1 MSNPA
6 PSRPLPVTFF
16 PSLAF
21 LLFGVALALGFVTA
35 TDKLGRSLTQFH
47 QARPEIVVKGV
58 ATQNLRSAQGM
69 VQVSLRWR
77 GEDFE
82 AGRRALTAQRAAL
95 NEILRELGFA
105 PSELIFA
112 APTVRRLE
120 PAVFIEPP
128 VESGEKPPVRRPQL
142 VDYDRFA
149 RGKAPESVFEQD
161 LSVQSVEVERIL
173 AFSRKE
179 IFLADGVVIERSTP
193 IFRLLN
199 LADVKKDLLESAAKD
214 AQRRASTMVAGSGT
228 SLGALLEASQGV
240 IQISAKDRID
250 ESDSSQVDVHSIDKT
265 IRVVV
270 TMRFE
275 LIKE

>member
-6 PSRPLPVTFF
+6 PSRPLSPTFF

-21 LLFGVALALGFVTA
+21 LLFGVVLALGFVTA
-35 TDKLGRSLTQFH
+35 TGRVGRSIEQLRQS
-47 QARPEIVVKGV
+47 RPEIVVKGV
-58 ATQNLRSAQGM
+58 ATQHLRSAQGM
-69 VQVSLRWR
+69 VQASLRWR

-95 NEILRELGFA
+95 TETLRQLGFTA
-105 PSELIFA
+105 AETIFA
-112 APTVRRLE
+112 APTSRRLE
-120 PAVFIEPP
+120 PAVYLEPP
-128 VESGEKPPVRRPQL
+128 TEPGEKAPVRRAQL

-149 RGKAPESVFEQD
+149 RGKAPEFVLEQD
-161 LSVQSVEVERIL
+161 FVVQSAEVERIL
-173 AFSRKE
+173 AFSRQE
-179 IFLADGVVIERSTP
+179 AFLADGVILERGAP

-199 LADVKKDLLESAAKD
+199 LADVKKDLLDSAAKD
-214 AQRRASTMVAGSGT
+214 AQRRARTMVADSGT

-240 IQISAKDRID
+240 IQISAKDRLE
-250 ESDSSQVDVHSIDKT
+250 ESDSSVVDIHSIDKT

-275 LIKE
+275 LIKD

>member
-6 PSRPLPVTFF
+6 SSRPLSPTFF

-35 TDKLGRSLTQFH
+35 TDRFGRSLTQIR
-47 QARPEIVVKGV
+47 QNRPEIVVKGV

-82 AGRRALTAQRAAL
+82 AGRRALATQRAAL
-95 NEILRELGFA
+95 NDVLRELGFTPSESIYAA
-105 PSELIFA
+105 PS
-112 APTVRRLE
+112 VRRLE
-120 PAVFIEPP
+120 PAVFVEPP

-142 VDYDRFA
+142 VDFDRFA
-149 RGKAPESVFEQD
+149 RGRAPEYLFDQD
-161 LSVQSVEVERIL
+161 LNVQSADVERVL

-179 IFLADGVVIERSTP
+179 IFLADGVGIERSAP

-199 LADVKKDLLESAAKD
+199 LADVKKDLLESAARD
-214 AQRRASTMVAGSGT
+214 AQRRANTMVTGSGT

-250 ESDSSQVDVHSIDKT
+250 ESDSSQVDIHSIDKT

-275 LIKE
+275 LVKE